1 MGNRKHLVLP
11 FTNMKCPC
19 HMPCNYSTGHRCM
32 GELFMCS
39 SDQVAVTAAV
49 QGTRR
54 LQVLQIPQIP
64 MARGPPSSS
73 VLHRTLLRL
82 KCRGLFRL
90 LIICR
95 RMSWWATWCGS
106 SKCSSFSSW
115 MAAPP
120 SLCRGNHLEVEILA
134 EVAQGNT
141 IKPPIGISHPRWTAV
156 AEISATQRNQVPP
169 VISNS
174 ATAGTTTIRMTG
186 VATDTMTAEVATNI
200 MARGVAAVATKIID
214 GDDIET
220 QRDFCKDFSPSQ
232 ICGQLT

>member
-1 MGNRKHLVLP
+1 MLTSDFDFMGSRWVNVQLTLCRLVALFIHCFKRKLTLIS
-11 FTNMKCPC
+11 FTL
-19 HMPCNYSTGHRCM
+19 T
-32 GELFMCS
+32 
-39 SDQVAVTAAV
+39 
-49 QGTRR
+49 
-54 LQVLQIPQIP
+54 
-64 MARGPPSSS
+64 GPPSSS

-106 SKCSSFSSW
+106 SKCSSW

-156 AEISATQRNQVPP
+156 AEISATQMNQVPP
-169 VISNS
+169 VISNT